1 MRLRFVQSLLAVALL
16 ASVLGLAGCGGKEDC
31 MPWQDLL
38 GRDDGYLPKFIEMG
52 GEIGYMYL
60 PGIYYFSNT
69 FCGKLPRTGLQT

>member
-1 MRLRFVQSLLAVALL
+1 MPELTVTWNREYRQQDISEAW
-16 ASVLGLAGCGGKEDC
+16 GCGGKEDC